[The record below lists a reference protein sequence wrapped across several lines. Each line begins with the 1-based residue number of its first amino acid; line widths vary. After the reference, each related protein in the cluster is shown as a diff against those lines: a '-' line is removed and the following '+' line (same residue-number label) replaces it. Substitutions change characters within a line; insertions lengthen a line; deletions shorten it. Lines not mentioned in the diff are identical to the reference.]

1 MRISDPDQYQSI
13 VDAEWSII
21 YDKLQ
26 KCVDSGAS
34 IVLSKLPIGDLATQ
48 FFADRNIFCAGR
60 VAKEDM
66 HRVAKATGGVVQT
79 SLNDITEGV
88 LGLCAEFR
96 EQQVGDERYNV
107 FTGCPS
113 AKTATI
119 VLRGGGDQF
128 LEESERSIHDA
139 LMIVKRAMKSRAVV
153 AGGGAI
159 EMELSRH
166 LLSTSRTIEGKQQLI
181 MRAFA
186 KALEIIPR
194 QLADN
199 SGLDST
205 DILNQL
211 RKEHATNPE
220 GKWFG
225 VDVVHDGI
233 CDTLEA
239 GVWEPAANK
248 LNSLAAATEAA
259 CVILSIDE
267 TVRNPQSAK
276 PGAPD
281 KNGVGLAPVSA
292 GMGGAGMAG
301 MVGRG
306 KRPGVRAMQGRGG
319 K

>member
-1 MRISDPDQYQSI
+1 
-13 VDAEWSII
+13 
-21 YDKLQ
+21 
-26 KCVDSGAS
+26 
-34 IVLSKLPIGDLATQ
+34 VLSKLPIGDLATQ

-66 HRVAKATGGVVQT
+66 HRVAKATGGIVQT
-79 SLNDITEGV
+79 SLNDITEAV
-88 LGLCAEFR
+88 LGQCAEFR

-166 LLSTSRTIEGKQQLI
+166 LLHTSRTIEGKQQLI